1 MDTLNNLISKF
12 KQEIQK
18 KFWVDKSVQ
27 KIYNDIIQQI
37 TTIQIPND
45 KEKFKQENI
54 FILYKLYDT
63 FLGHYASER
72 IHKDNRNHMHK
83 ILYSFYN
90 KIGIFKPK
98 IYFNY
103 IPTKVF
109 DNFIKGISYFENEN
123 PTEKPAYHRQASC
136 GSSIIESD
144 IKFNSETSKQMVKK
158 CYIERLIYNE
168 LYEHF
173 LHQQNISHIRELKRI
188 SMFYFTYFPDDNI
201 LIKIK
206 YNKFFYPYQLI
217 IKEKKKYGTILEVY
231 TKDWK
236 KEIVICQLMIN
247 ILNNNLNLKNSNN
260 KKFYSK
266 INTFKEEALWKP
278 IKQKTVDFGKN
289 YRP

>member
-1 MDTLNNLISKF
+1 MLFVYHLFDLK
-12 KQEIQK
+12 
-18 KFWVDKSVQ
+18 
-27 KIYNDIIQQI
+27 
-37 TTIQIPND
+37 
-45 KEKFKQENI
+45 ENI
-54 FILYKLYDT
+54 KKVYINCFILYKL
-63 FLGHYASER
+63 
-72 IHKDNRNHMHK
+72 
-83 ILYSFYN
+83 
-90 KIGIFKPK
+90 
-98 IYFNY
+98 
-103 IPTKVF
+103 
-109 DNFIKGISYFENEN
+109 
-123 PTEKPAYHRQASC
+123 
-136 GSSIIESD
+136 
-144 IKFNSETSKQMVKK
+144 
-158 CYIERLIYNE
+158 
-168 LYEHF
+168 
-173 LHQQNISHIRELKRI
+173 
-188 SMFYFTYFPDDNI
+188 FYFTYFPDDNI